1 MFDAHAVSWVYC
13 NYECETLKHTDAYL
27 DREQFD
33 HPAPPASGASA
44 PCQCSLTA
52 DANTDASDLK
62 LSAMLAH
69 PDIGVSA
76 VCLALKLQSDSNH
89 TGWNGNRNR

>member
-1 MFDAHAVSWVYC
+1 MCTATTNAKRW
-13 NYECETLKHTDAYL
+13 KHPDAYL

-44 PCQCSLTA
+44 PCQCSLPA
-52 DANTDASDLK
+52 VANTDESDLK

-69 PDIGVSA
+69 PDIGVFA
-76 VCLALKLQSDSNH
+76 VCLALNVQSDSNH
-89 TGWNGNRNR
+89 KAWNGNRNR